1 MTNHARVMGVCGAG
15 AVGEMTLFGAGL
27 IAIALR

>member
-1 MTNHARVMGVCGAG
+1 MTNHAWVMGVGGAG
-15 AVGEMTLFGAGL
+15 AVGEMTLFGTGL